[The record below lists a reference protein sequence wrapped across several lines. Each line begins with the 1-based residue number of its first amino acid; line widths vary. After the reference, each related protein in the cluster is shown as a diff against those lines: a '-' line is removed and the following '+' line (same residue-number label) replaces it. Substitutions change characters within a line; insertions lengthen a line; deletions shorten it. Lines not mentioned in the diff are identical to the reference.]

1 MRPRLERTTPYPS
14 ASSRAGGAAASAPA
28 SLASPPLRSDPLG
41 VVRALTG
48 RDRFIV
54 TVLAEH
60 QVLTTAQLAQLCFGR
75 LDLAQRRLLR
85 LVRLGVLDRFRWH
98 ALVGSEAWHYTLGP
112 AGAALD
118 AAVRG
123 VEAPRPAELRRRALR
138 LAASPRLAHLL
149 GVNGFFCA
157 LAEAARDQPGA
168 ALVSWRS
175 ERRCAELYGTLV
187 RPDAAGVYQEHDQ
200 QVGFFLE
207 HDTGSEPLARVAAK
221 LAGYAELRAAGGPRH
236 PVCFWLPSAAR
247 EANLRRLLAE
257 HPGPVQVATASAE
270 LATALS
276 TDPAGPIWLPIG
288 AERRRRLA
296 GPADPGRPT
305 TPR

>member
-14 ASSRAGGAAASAPA
+14 APNGGGGPVASAP
-28 SLASPPLRSDPLG
+28 PPSVGSRLGSDPLSI
-41 VVRALTG
+41 VRSLTA
-48 RDRFIV
+48 RDRFV
-54 TVLAEH
+54 VSVLAEH

-112 AGAALD
+112 AGAAID
-118 AAVRG
+118 AAGRG
-123 VEAPRPAELRRRALR
+123 VESPRPAELRRRALR

-157 LAEAARDQPGA
+157 LAQAARHQPGS

-187 RPDAAGVYQEHDQ
+187 RPDAAGIYQEGGQ
-200 QVGFFLE
+200 RVGFFL
-207 HDTGSEPLARVAAK
+207 TGSPSQCSSERTYSCSWAR
-221 LAGYAELRAAGGPRH
+221 RH
-236 PVCFWLPSAAR
+236 GRS
-247 EANLRRLLAE
+247 
-257 HPGPVQVATASAE
+257 S
-270 LATALS
+270 
-276 TDPAGPIWLPIG
+276 
-288 AERRRRLA
+288 A
-296 GPADPGRPT
+296 GPARLSQCTRLSRGGTGITRRAEPGLPT
-305 TPR
+305 NERYVRGLACTDCSSRR